1 MSKNN
6 NYIVLARKYRPKNLI
21 DVIGQEDICSVIE
34 GSIKLNRVAHAFLFS
49 GTRGVGKTTLARILA
64 KILNCEDAKGEK
76 IQACHKCANCISIEN
91 ESNMDVVEIDAASRT
106 GVADVREIIENI
118 NYKPVSSKK
127 KIFIIDEVHMLSK
140 AAFNALLKTLG
151 EPPDDVIFIFAT
163 TETDKIPVTIMSRCQ
178 KFELR
183 RVDTSRLSDFL
194 IEVSKKEDFALD
206 KDSALLISQASEGS
220 VRDAL
225 SILDNV
231 LSRGTPILLN
241 TVKDVLGLSDNNL
254 VIDLFEYLCEGDVK
268 RALLKFEE
276 IYTKGASL
284 DILAKMLMNICFHT
298 IKLKSGLEK
307 KTFLLDSNI
316 LKRVEV
322 ISNKYQI
329 VFLTRFWELLQ
340 KYVTEIQSSFDEKQ
354 CFEMTI
360 MRLCYVSLLPTP
372 FEVLQENS
380 KKEYNSTNYE
390 MTNEKES
397 QKQKINDQSFEN
409 PDNLARNLNFHSNKS
424 SSQDIVSFDS
434 QIKKFKTLTNLI
446 ESESEMQT
454 VYHLRN
460 SFKLNSLAE
469 INSDKKIGEIQL
481 ESINKKIDSKNIL
494 WNATEIIEKKTG
506 QRWIFSLSSKKGKKS
521 INEYDKEKNIE
532 VIKEIKKNEIIKKIL
547 EIIPSSEIVS
557 IKKLNQNN

>member
-1 MSKNN
+1 MKNKS
-6 NYIVLARKYRPKNLI
+6 YKVLARKYRPTKLSEI
-21 DVIGQEDICSVIE
+21 IGQDDICKIIK
-34 GSIKLNRVAHAFLFS
+34 GSIKLNRLPHAFLFS
-49 GTRGVGKTTLARILA
+49 GTRGVGKTTIARIIS
-64 KILNCEDAKGEK
+64 KIVNCENLDLSNPEPCGE
-76 IQACHKCANCISIEN
+76 CASCISITKEK
-91 ESNMDVVEIDAASRT
+91 NMDVVEIDAASRT
-106 GVADVREIIENI
+106 GVADVREIIENLG
-118 NYKPVSSKK
+118 YKAVEAKK
-127 KIFIIDEVHMLSK
+127 KIYIIDEVHMLSK
-140 AAFNALLKTLG
+140 AAFNALLKTLE

-390 MTNEKES
+390 MINEKES
-397 QKQKINDQSFEN
+397 QKQNINDQSYEN
-409 PDNLARNLNFHSNKS
+409 SDNLARNLNFQSNKS

-557 IKKLNQNN
+557 VKKLNQNN

>member
-1 MSKNN
+1 
-6 NYIVLARKYRPKNLI
+6 
-21 DVIGQEDICSVIE
+21 
-34 GSIKLNRVAHAFLFS
+34 
-49 GTRGVGKTTLARILA
+49 
-64 KILNCEDAKGEK
+64 
-76 IQACHKCANCISIEN
+76 
-91 ESNMDVVEIDAASRT
+91 MDVVEIDAASRT
-106 GVADVREIIENI
+106 GVADVREIIENL
-118 NYKPVSSKK
+118 NYKAVEVKK
-127 KIFIIDEVHMLSK
+127 KIYIIDEVHMLSK
-140 AAFNALLKTLG
+140 AAFNALLKTLE
-151 EPPDDVIFIFAT
+151 EPPEDIIFIFAT

-183 RVDTSRLSDFL
+183 RINTSRLSDFL
-194 IEVSKKEDFALD
+194 IEVSKKEDFELGEE
-206 KDSALLISQASEGS
+206 SALLISQASEGS

-231 LSRGTPILLN
+231 LSRGTPILLD
-241 TVKDVLGLSDNNL
+241 TVKEVLGLSDNNL
-254 VIDLFEYLCEGDVK
+254 VIDLFEYLCEGDIK
-268 RALLKFEE
+268 KALLKFEE

-307 KTFLLDSNI
+307 KNFLLDSNV
-316 LKRVEV
+316 LERVEV

-380 KKEYNSTNYE
+380 KKEYNSTNNE
-390 MTNEKES
+390 MIKKKES
-397 QKQKINDQSFEN
+397 QKENINDKSYEN
-409 PDNLARNLNFHSNKS
+409 TDNLARNLNFQSNES
-424 SSQDIVSFDS
+424 SSQDIISFDS

-446 ESESEMQT
+446 EHESEMQIA
-454 VYHLRN
+454 YHLRN

-469 INSDKKIGEIQL
+469 INSEKKIGEIEL

-494 WNATEIIEKKTG
+494 WNATKIIEKKTG

-521 INEYDKEKNIE
+521 ISEYDKEKDIE

-557 IKKLNQNN
+557 VKKLNQNN

>member
-1 MSKNN
+1 MENKSYK
-6 NYIVLARKYRPKNLI
+6 VLARKYRPKKLSEI
-21 DVIGQEDICSVIE
+21 IGQEETCKIIK
-34 GSIKLNRVAHAFLFS
+34 GSIKLNRLPHAFLFS
-49 GTRGVGKTTLARILA
+49 GTRGVGKTTIARIIS
-64 KILNCEDAKGEK
+64 KIVNCEKIDLSNPEPCGE
-76 IQACHKCANCISIEN
+76 CASCISISE
-91 ESNMDVVEIDAASRT
+91 EKNMDVVEIDAASRT
-106 GVADVREIIENI
+106 GVADVREIIENL
-118 NYKPVSSKK
+118 NYKAVEVKK
-127 KIFIIDEVHMLSK
+127 KIYIIDEVHMLSK
-140 AAFNALLKTLG
+140 AAFNALLKTLE
-151 EPPDDVIFIFAT
+151 EPPEDIIFIFAT

-183 RVDTSRLSDFL
+183 RIDTSRLSDFL
-194 IEVSKKEDFALD
+194 IEVSKKEDFELGEE
-206 KDSALLISQASEGS
+206 SALLISQASEGS

-231 LSRGTPILLN
+231 LSRGTPILLD
-241 TVKDVLGLSDNNL
+241 TVKEVLGLSDNNL
-254 VIDLFEYLCEGDVK
+254 VIDLFEYLCEGDIK
-268 RALLKFEE
+268 KALLKFEE

-307 KTFLLDSNI
+307 KTFLLDSNV
-316 LKRVEV
+316 LERVEV

-380 KKEYNSTNYE
+380 KKEYNSTNNE
-390 MTNEKES
+390 MIKKKES
-397 QKQKINDQSFEN
+397 QKENINDKSYEN
-409 PDNLARNLNFHSNKS
+409 TDNLARNLNFQSNES
-424 SSQDIVSFDS
+424 SSQDIISFDS

-446 ESESEMQT
+446 EPESEMQIA
-454 VYHLRN
+454 YHLRN

-469 INSDKKIGEIQL
+469 INSEKKIGEIEL

-494 WNATEIIEKKTG
+494 WNATKIIEKKTG

-521 INEYDKEKNIE
+521 ISEYDKEKDIE

-557 IKKLNQNN
+557 VKKLNQNN

>member
-1 MSKNN
+1 MENKSYK
-6 NYIVLARKYRPKNLI
+6 VLARKYRPKKLSEI
-21 DVIGQEDICSVIE
+21 IGQEETCKIIK
-34 GSIKLNRVAHAFLFS
+34 GSIKLNRLPHAFLFS
-49 GTRGVGKTTLARILA
+49 GTRGVGKTTIARIIS
-64 KILNCEDAKGEK
+64 KIVNCEKIDLSNPEPCGE
-76 IQACHKCANCISIEN
+76 CASCISISE
-91 ESNMDVVEIDAASRT
+91 EKNMDVVEIDAASRT
-106 GVADVREIIENI
+106 GVADVREIIENL
-118 NYKPVSSKK
+118 NYKAVEVKK
-127 KIFIIDEVHMLSK
+127 KIYIIDEVHMLSK
-140 AAFNALLKTLG
+140 AAFNALLKTLE
-151 EPPDDVIFIFAT
+151 EPPEDIIFIFAT

-183 RVDTSRLSDFL
+183 RIDTSRLSDFL
-194 IEVSKKEDFALD
+194 IEVSKKEDFELGEE
-206 KDSALLISQASEGS
+206 SALLISQASEGS

-231 LSRGTPILLN
+231 LSRGTPILLD
-241 TVKDVLGLSDNNL
+241 TVKEVLGLSDNNL
-254 VIDLFEYLCEGDVK
+254 VIDLFEYLCEGDIK
-268 RALLKFEE
+268 KALLKFEE

-307 KTFLLDSNI
+307 KTFLLDSNV
-316 LKRVEV
+316 LERVEV

-380 KKEYNSTNYE
+380 KKEYNSTNNE
-390 MTNEKES
+390 MIKKKES
-397 QKQKINDQSFEN
+397 QKENINDKSYEN
-409 PDNLARNLNFHSNKS
+409 ADNLARNLNFQSNES
-424 SSQDIVSFDS
+424 SSQDIISFDS

-446 ESESEMQT
+446 EHESEMQIA
-454 VYHLRN
+454 YHLRN

-469 INSDKKIGEIQL
+469 INSEKKIGEIEL

-494 WNATEIIEKKTG
+494 WNATKIIEKKTG

-521 INEYDKEKNIE
+521 ISEYDKEKDIE

-557 IKKLNQNN
+557 VKKLNQNN

>member
-1 MSKNN
+1 MENKSYK
-6 NYIVLARKYRPKNLI
+6 VLARKYRPKKLSEI
-21 DVIGQEDICSVIE
+21 IGQEETCKIIK
-34 GSIKLNRVAHAFLFS
+34 GSIKLNRLPHAFLFS
-49 GTRGVGKTTLARILA
+49 GTRGVGKTTIARIIS
-64 KILNCEDAKGEK
+64 KIVNCEKIDLSNPEPCGE
-76 IQACHKCANCISIEN
+76 CASCISISE
-91 ESNMDVVEIDAASRT
+91 EKNMDVVEIDAASRT
-106 GVADVREIIENI
+106 GVADVREIIENL
-118 NYKPVSSKK
+118 NYKAVEVKK
-127 KIFIIDEVHMLSK
+127 KIYIIDEVHMLSK
-140 AAFNALLKTLG
+140 AAFNALLKTLE
-151 EPPDDVIFIFAT
+151 EPPEDIIFIFAT

-183 RVDTSRLSDFL
+183 RIDTSRLSDFL
-194 IEVSKKEDFALD
+194 IEVSKKEDFELGEE
-206 KDSALLISQASEGS
+206 SALLISQASEGS

-231 LSRGTPILLN
+231 LSRGTPILLD
-241 TVKDVLGLSDNNL
+241 TVKEVLGLSDNNL
-254 VIDLFEYLCEGDVK
+254 VIDLFEYLCEGDIK
-268 RALLKFEE
+268 EALLKFEE

-307 KTFLLDSNI
+307 KTFLLDSNV
-316 LKRVEV
+316 LERVEV

-380 KKEYNSTNYE
+380 KKEYNSTNNE
-390 MTNEKES
+390 MIKKKEP
-397 QKQKINDQSFEN
+397 QKENINDKSYEN
-409 PDNLARNLNFHSNKS
+409 ADNLARNLNFQSNVS
-424 SSQDIVSFDS
+424 SSQDIISFDS

-446 ESESEMQT
+446 EHESEMQI

-460 SFKLNSLAE
+460 SFKLNSLTE
-469 INSDKKIGEIQL
+469 INSKKKIGEIEL

-494 WNATEIIEKKTG
+494 WNATKIIEKKTG

-521 INEYDKEKNIE
+521 ISEYDKEKDIE

-557 IKKLNQNN
+557 VKKLNQDN

>member
-1 MSKNN
+1 MENKSYK
-6 NYIVLARKYRPKNLI
+6 VLARKYRPKKLSEI
-21 DVIGQEDICSVIE
+21 IGQEETCKIIK
-34 GSIKLNRVAHAFLFS
+34 GSIKLNRLPHAFLFS
-49 GTRGVGKTTLARILA
+49 GTRGVGKTTIARIIS
-64 KILNCEDAKGEK
+64 KIVNCEKIDLSNPEPCGE
-76 IQACHKCANCISIEN
+76 CASCISISE
-91 ESNMDVVEIDAASRT
+91 EKNMDVVEIDAASRT
-106 GVADVREIIENI
+106 GVADVREIIENL
-118 NYKPVSSKK
+118 NYKAVEVKK
-127 KIFIIDEVHMLSK
+127 KIYIIDEVHMLSK
-140 AAFNALLKTLG
+140 AAFNALLKTLE
-151 EPPDDVIFIFAT
+151 EPPEDIIFIFAT

-183 RVDTSRLSDFL
+183 RIETSRLSEFL
-194 IEVSKKEDFALD
+194 IEVSKKEDFELGGE
-206 KDSALLISQASEGS
+206 SALLISQASEGS

-231 LSRGTPILLN
+231 LSRGTPILLD
-241 TVKDVLGLSDNNL
+241 TVKEVLGLSDNNL
-254 VIDLFEYLCEGDVK
+254 VIDLFEYLCEGDIK
-268 RALLKFEE
+268 KALLKFEE

-316 LKRVEV
+316 LERVEV

-380 KKEYNSTNYE
+380 KEEYNSTNKE
-390 MTNEKES
+390 MIEKKES
-397 QKQKINDQSFEN
+397 QKENINDESYEN
-409 PDNLARNLNFHSNKS
+409 IDNLARNLNFQSNES
-424 SSQDIVSFDS
+424 SSQDIISFDS

-446 ESESEMQT
+446 ESESEMQIA
-454 VYHLRN
+454 YHLRN

-469 INSDKKIGEIQL
+469 INSEKKIGEIQL

-494 WNATEIIEKKTG
+494 WNATKIIEKKTG

-521 INEYDKEKNIE
+521 ISEYDKEKDIE

-557 IKKLNQNN
+557 VKKLNQDN

>member
-1 MSKNN
+1 MENKSYK
-6 NYIVLARKYRPKNLI
+6 VLARKYRPKKLSEI
-21 DVIGQEDICSVIE
+21 IGQEETCKIIK
-34 GSIKLNRVAHAFLFS
+34 GSIKLNRLPHAFLFS
-49 GTRGVGKTTLARILA
+49 GTRGVGKTTIARIIS
-64 KILNCEDAKGEK
+64 KIVNCEKIDLSNPEPCGE
-76 IQACHKCANCISIEN
+76 CASCISISE
-91 ESNMDVVEIDAASRT
+91 EKNMDVVEIDAASRT
-106 GVADVREIIENI
+106 GVADVREIIENL
-118 NYKPVSSKK
+118 NYKAVEVKK
-127 KIFIIDEVHMLSK
+127 KIYIIDEVHMLSK
-140 AAFNALLKTLG
+140 AAFNALLKTLE
-151 EPPDDVIFIFAT
+151 EPPEDIIFIFAT

-183 RVDTSRLSDFL
+183 RIDTSRLSDFL
-194 IEVSKKEDFALD
+194 IEVSKKEDFELGEE
-206 KDSALLISQASEGS
+206 SALLISQASEGS

-231 LSRGTPILLN
+231 LSRGTPILLD
-241 TVKDVLGLSDNNL
+241 TVKEVLGLSDNNL
-254 VIDLFEYLCEGDVK
+254 VIDLFEYLCEGDIK
-268 RALLKFEE
+268 EALLKFEE

-316 LKRVEV
+316 LERVEV

-380 KKEYNSTNYE
+380 KKEYNSNNNE
-390 MTNEKES
+390 MIKKKES
-397 QKQKINDQSFEN
+397 QKENTNDKSYEN
-409 PDNLARNLNFHSNKS
+409 IDNLARNLNFQSNES
-424 SSQDIVSFDS
+424 SSQDIISFDS

-446 ESESEMQT
+446 ERESEMQIA
-454 VYHLRN
+454 YHLRN
-460 SFKLNSLAE
+460 SFKLNSLTE
-469 INSDKKIGEIQL
+469 INSEKKIGEIEL

-494 WNATEIIEKKTG
+494 WNATKIIEKKTG

-521 INEYDKEKNIE
+521 ISEYDKEKDIE

-557 IKKLNQNN
+557 VKKLNQDN

>member
-1 MSKNN
+1 MENKSYK
-6 NYIVLARKYRPKNLI
+6 VLARKYRPQKLSEI
-21 DVIGQEDICSVIE
+21 IGQEETCKIIR
-34 GSIKLNRVAHAFLFS
+34 GSIKLNRLPHAFLFS
-49 GTRGVGKTTLARILA
+49 GTRGVGKTTIARIIS
-64 KILNCEDAKGEK
+64 KIVNCEKIDLSNPEPCGE
-76 IQACHKCANCISIEN
+76 CTSCISITKEK
-91 ESNMDVVEIDAASRT
+91 NMDVVEIDAASRT

-118 NYKPVSSKK
+118 SYKAVEVKK
-127 KIFIIDEVHMLSK
+127 KIYIIDEVHMLSK
-140 AAFNALLKTLG
+140 AAFNALLKTLE
-151 EPPDDVIFIFAT
+151 EPPEDIIFIFAT

-183 RVDTSRLSDFL
+183 RIDSSRMSDFL
-194 IEVSKKEDFALD
+194 IEVSKKEDFELGE
-206 KDSALLISQASEGS
+206 KSALLISQASEGS

-231 LSRGTPILLN
+231 LSRGTPILLD
-241 TVKDVLGLSDNNL
+241 TVKEVLGLSDNNL
-254 VIDLFEYLCEGDVK
+254 VIDLFEYLCEGNINK
-268 RALLKFEE
+268 ALLKFEE

-307 KTFLLDSNI
+307 QSFIFDSNV
-316 LKRVEV
+316 LERVEV

-340 KYVTEIQSSFDEKQ
+340 KYVSEIQSSFDEKQ

-380 KKEYNSTNYE
+380 KKEYNSTN
-390 MTNEKES
+390 NEIINKKES
-397 QKQKINDQSFEN
+397 QKQKTNYKDFEN
-409 PDNLARNLNFHSNKS
+409 IDNLARNLNFQSDKS
-424 SSQDIVSFDS
+424 SSQDIISFDS

-454 VYHLRN
+454 AYHLRN

-469 INSDKKIGEIQL
+469 INSEKKIGEIEL

-494 WNATEIIEKKTG
+494 WNATKIIEKKTG

-521 INEYDKEKNIE
+521 ISEYDKEKDIE
-532 VIKEIKKNEIIKKIL
+532 VINEIKKNEIIKKIL

-557 IKKLNQNN
+557 VKKLNKNN

>member
-1 MSKNN
+1 MENKSYK
-6 NYIVLARKYRPKNLI
+6 VLARKYRPKKLSEI
-21 DVIGQEDICSVIE
+21 IGQEETCKIIK
-34 GSIKLNRVAHAFLFS
+34 GSIKLNRLPHAFLFS
-49 GTRGVGKTTLARILA
+49 GTRGVGKTTIARIIS
-64 KILNCEDAKGEK
+64 KIVNCEKIDLSNPEPCGE
-76 IQACHKCANCISIEN
+76 CASCISISE
-91 ESNMDVVEIDAASRT
+91 EKNMDVVEIDAASRT
-106 GVADVREIIENI
+106 GVADVREIIENL
-118 NYKPVSSKK
+118 NYKAVEVKK
-127 KIFIIDEVHMLSK
+127 KIYIIDEVHMLSK
-140 AAFNALLKTLG
+140 AAFNALLKTLE
-151 EPPDDVIFIFAT
+151 EPPEDIIFIFAT

-183 RVDTSRLSDFL
+183 RIDTSRLSDFL
-194 IEVSKKEDFALD
+194 IEVSKKEDFELGEE
-206 KDSALLISQASEGS
+206 SALLISQASEGS

-231 LSRGTPILLN
+231 LSRGTPILLD
-241 TVKDVLGLSDNNL
+241 TVKEVLGLSDNNL
-254 VIDLFEYLCEGDVK
+254 VIDLFEYLCEGDIK
-268 RALLKFEE
+268 EALMKFEE

-284 DILAKMLMNICFHT
+284 DILAKMLMNFCFHT

-307 KTFLLDSNI
+307 KTSLLDSNI
-316 LKRVEV
+316 LERVEV

-380 KKEYNSTNYE
+380 KKEYNSNNNE
-390 MTNEKES
+390 MIKKKES
-397 QKQKINDQSFEN
+397 QKENTNDKSYEN
-409 PDNLARNLNFHSNKS
+409 IDNLARNLNFQSNES
-424 SSQDIVSFDS
+424 SSQDIISFDS

-446 ESESEMQT
+446 ESESEMQIA
-454 VYHLRN
+454 YHLRN

-469 INSDKKIGEIQL
+469 INSEKKIGEIQL

-494 WNATEIIEKKTG
+494 WNATKIIEKKTG

-521 INEYDKEKNIE
+521 ISEYDKEKDIE

-557 IKKLNQNN
+557 VKKLNQNN